1 MLVWSRKDE
10 LFFRPNFF
18 IGGNIEL
25 NLRGREGVTIKVIFA
40 INFVRLI
47 QRTVDRVK
55 FFHGEIFY
63 SITSKDVALGYMCV
77 QKI

>member
-10 LFFRPNFF
+10 FFFRPNFF

-25 NLRGREGVTIKVIFA
+25 NLRGREGMTIKVIFA
-40 INFVRLI
+40 KNFERLI

-55 FFHGEIFY
+55 FFHGEILY
-63 SITSKDVALGYMCV
+63 GITSKDEAPSYMCV